1 MSVNETSDPGQVCCV
16 PCNASIVL
24 NYRAIMTYARG
35 SFYSIGIIS
44 NCLAFVV
51 LHLMTLG
58 GSSILYLK
66 MLAVADC
73 VNCLTGLFGREML
86 FVSTSLEYLHYNH
99 IYQQYKRHVYLY
111 VDAIFQMTTTTSSWL
126 LFALSLD
133 RYVAIR
139 FPLSARNICTIRNAV
154 RVSVA
159 IWILTFIF
167 DFPTIWDLET
177 YFRMPGQPCK
187 YVVQRKLLLKNKQY
201 ALYYDFV
208 FGKIVLKFIP
218 GLIVLGCNVHMM
230 MLVRLAARLRHKL
243 QQIDVKDEASTNSKQ
258 GRQITLT
265 ILALNIVFMVEYGM
279 SLINTFIPAILPDGY
294 TYRPYHSGQ
303 LLHAINAMINL
314 FVYLG
319 IRKGF
324 GETLVWFLS
333 CRRFGKR
340 V

>member
-1 MSVNETSDPGQVCCV
+1 
-16 PCNASIVL
+16 
-24 NYRAIMTYARG
+24 MTLTRG
-35 SFYSIGIIS
+35 IFYTIGIIS
-44 NCLAFVV
+44 NCLAFIVI
-51 LHLMTLG
+51 HLMKLR
-58 GSSILYLK
+58 GSSILYLE

-73 VNCLTGLFGREML
+73 VNCLTGLFGRELMI
-86 FVSTSLEYLHYNH
+86 VSSSLEFIRYNH
-99 IYQQYKRHVYLY
+99 IYQQYFRHIYLY

-139 FPLSARNICTIRNAV
+139 FPLSARNICTIRNAF

-159 IWILTFIF
+159 IWILTFIS
-167 DFPTIWDLET
+167 DLPTIWDLET
-177 YFRMPGQPCK
+177 YFTMPDQPCK
-187 YVVQRKLLLKNKQY
+187 YVVQRKFLLQNKEY

-208 FGKIVLKFIP
+208 FGKVVLKFIP
-218 GLIVLGCNVHMM
+218 GLIVLGCNLHMAI
-230 MLVRLAARLRHKL
+230 LVRLAARLRHKL

-319 IRKGF
+319 IRRGF

-333 CRRFGKR
+333 CQRLGNR